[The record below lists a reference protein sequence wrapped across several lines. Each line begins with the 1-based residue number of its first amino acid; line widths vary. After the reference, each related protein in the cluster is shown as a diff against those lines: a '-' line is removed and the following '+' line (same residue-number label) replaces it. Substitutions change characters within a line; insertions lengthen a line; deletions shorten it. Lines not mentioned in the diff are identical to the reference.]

1 MKINE
6 INVNVITLT
15 KTQQQSVKGGT
26 DDSSTTTT
34 IIIEDINTM

>member
-6 INVNVITLT
+6 INVNAVTLT
-15 KTQQQSVKGGT
+15 KTQQQSIKGGT
-26 DDSSTTTT
+26 DDSSTTTV